1 MEEQFAW
8 ITLSSGYRD
17 ALLEI
22 GTERIVPLIVQ
33 EAGKKKW
40 SLSFLVHRHQ
50 LGAKARLVRIA
61 PTGNGFKL
69 KERAP
74 RAKATA
80 KARAQKKSR

>member
-1 MEEQFAW
+1 
-8 ITLSSGYRD
+8 
-17 ALLEI
+17 
-22 GTERIVPLIVQ
+22 VPLIVQ

-69 KERAP
+69 KESAP

-80 KARAQKKSR
+80 KARARKKSP